1 MLGAKVSPPVDWGL
15 DRHGVP
21 PEGAVAQPAVD
32 ARREQDMARV
42 RGIASSELAPDLA
55 QIYEEFA
62 GGYGPFRNQVAVF
75 AHVPAALRHLMPL
88 LMELRAAATLP
99 KRYLELAIFT
109 VSQVNA
115 CDYCVAHHKPFLA
128 VEGVS
133 PSGVDRLLDYQNHP
147 ELDEVDRL
155 VVEYAI
161 AATERPNRLPDAIFA
176 RLKRHFTEAQI
187 VELTLRVTL
196 CGFFNKFNDALR
208 IEEEPEAV
216 ERVAALAE

>member
-1 MLGAKVSPPVDWGL
+1 
-15 DRHGVP
+15 
-21 PEGAVAQPAVD
+21 
-32 ARREQDMARV
+32 MARV
-42 RGIASSELAPDLA
+42 RSVASSELTPGLA

-62 GGYGPFRNQVAVF
+62 GSYGPFRNQVAVF

-99 KRYLELAIFT
+99 KRYLELAIVA

-133 PSGVDRLLDYQNHP
+133 PAGVDRLLDYQDHP

-161 AATERPNRLPDAIFA
+161 AATERPNRLPDAIFT

-187 VELTLRVTL
+187 VELTLRITL
-196 CGFFNKFNDALR
+196 CGFFNKFNDALQ
-208 IEEEPEAV
+208 IEEESEAAA
-216 ERVAALAE
+216 RVAALTE